1 MRHAVSPSFWPHAET
16 VVSTE
21 SRSIGGVCCVPL
33 AIAPTMARKKTPAPK
48 IASKLKRTETRC
60 YKRPLVWI
68 VARHARLTDRRHLR
82 RPAK

>member
-33 AIAPTMARKKTPAPK
+33 AIA
-48 IASKLKRTETRC
+48 
-60 YKRPLVWI
+60 
-68 VARHARLTDRRHLR
+68 TDDG
-82 RPAK
+82 AQENSGAQNS